1 MTISS
6 FVKIGFGWFLY
17 LTTKIR
23 LRDSGIFL
31 APILYISFFLPKTI
45 YNMSNFDS
53 QGKSYEFEVLP
64 KLDLADFCILQPG
77 PN

>member
-1 MTISS
+1 
-6 FVKIGFGWFLY
+6 
-17 LTTKIR
+17 
-23 LRDSGIFL
+23 
-31 APILYISFFLPKTI
+31 
-45 YNMSNFDS
+45 MSNFDS